1 MSLLKSFRSAVCATA
16 ILLGV
21 GAVGNSR
28 ANDNADNIV
37 TWYFAGTMSGGES
50 FDGWF
55 TFDPTTLDQSP
66 TTPLR
71 GDYYNAGVDWLVN
84 VGGTIFTSVSATAGW
99 TGTIEIINDA
109 EPILWPGDNFRI
121 YADARPVF
129 YHSSLVN
136 GWDLHLSDV
145 TGALVN
151 DVALPLT
158 PPDLSLVSL
167 GGWSERNSLQWA
179 AEFQLEANGT
189 IVDRGQITS
198 VSALVP

>member
-1 MSLLKSFRSAVCATA
+1 MSRLKSFRVTVCAAA
-16 ILLGV
+16 ILLTG
-21 GAVGNSR
+21 GTLGRAR
-28 ANDNADNIV
+28 ANDAADNKV
-37 TWYFAGTMSGGES
+37 TWYFVGTMSGGES

-55 TFDPTTLDQSP
+55 TFDSTTPDQSP
-66 TTPLR
+66 TDPLR
-71 GDYYNAGVDWLVN
+71 GDYYNAGVDWLFN
-84 VGGTIFTSVSATAGW
+84 VGGTVFTSVSATAGW
-99 TGTIEIINDA
+99 TGSFEIINDA
-109 EPILWPGDNFRI
+109 EPMLWPGDNFRI
-121 YADARPVF
+121 YADAQPIF
-129 YHSSLVN
+129 YNSSLVN

-198 VSALVP
+198 VTALVP